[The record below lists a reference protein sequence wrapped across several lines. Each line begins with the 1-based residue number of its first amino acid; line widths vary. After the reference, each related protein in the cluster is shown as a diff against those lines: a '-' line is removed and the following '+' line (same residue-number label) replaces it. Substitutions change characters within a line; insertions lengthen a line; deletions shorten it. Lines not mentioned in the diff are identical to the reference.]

1 VTNLTQVTTLVRDPH
16 IQITPQLARA
26 FGSIVDLV
34 SVPEEYS
41 AGVGIWTKRTCR
53 IWSTIMPYS
62 KLSTSSAYLDLMFV
76 FGEAIGN
83 AVLSSDPCNLVGG
96 TVPKSTAEI
105 A

>member
-16 IQITPQLARA
+16 MQITPQLARA
-26 FGSIVDLV
+26 FGGIV

-53 IWSTIMPYS
+53 IWSTIMSYS

-96 TVPKSTAEI
+96 IVPKSTAEI